1 MSMPPTAMR
10 LMRWQSSHR
19 VMADSILAAV
29 VLILNVL
36 LGLGPVLTANT
47 PIASWL
53 PITITAIAL
62 CTAALCVRRT
72 YPVVAWAAV
81 VLIPTAHDIAIYHI
95 YHFDPQTFTI
105 IVNSLPAYNVI
116 AIPMCLTALA
126 MRHRPSRV
134 WAAAFASAA
143 PSTITSIWLE
153 GLSVTET
160 GLVYLVSCLICIIG
174 ALIGM
179 LLRIQEVQLQEM
191 RMRSVRLALAREQEA
206 LLSAANERS
215 RIAREMHDVVAHSL
229 AVMIT
234 MADGATAAIDRN
246 PAMAKDAL
254 AMLAETGRS
263 ALADTRRLVGVLRDG
278 PETSSAPA
286 ALSAASAQSAQSP
299 QPAQSD
305 SPPQSV
311 LALKDA
317 EQRIGQSIDGDAD
330 DAIADAD
337 APRHRGSAPTST
349 GSAPV
354 VRDLP
359 VPEFAPPGTVA
370 PVEPSEKIADLRRE
384 ATDAGTDTSQGDTP
398 MAPAPEQADLA
409 TLVSRFK
416 AAGVPVTYT
425 WKGSRL
431 PEDKGLQLAMFRIT
445 QEALTNVLRYAPTT
459 RAVRVTVDRHV
470 GTAVLTV
477 DNDAA
482 PGSRPMHGSGK
493 GLIGMRERAAVYG
506 GSVQAGPTATGW
518 RVRAVLRWDEDDEGT
533 SPWQL
538 PL

>member
-1 MSMPPTAMR
+1 
-10 LMRWQSSHR
+10 
-19 VMADSILAAV
+19 MADSILAAV

-36 LGLGPVLTANT
+36 LGLGPVLTAAPPLT
-47 PIASWL
+47 ALWL

-62 CTAALCVRRT
+62 CTAALCVRRAHPAMAWAVT
-72 YPVVAWAAV
+72 VVAP
-81 VLIPTAHDIAIYHI
+81 VLHDIIIHYVCG
-95 YHFDPQTFTI
+95 FGPQASNMVTSTL
-105 IVNSLPAYNVI
+105 SAYSVI
-116 AIPMCLTALA
+116 GTPLCLAALA
-126 MRHRPSRV
+126 MRRRPSWV

-160 GLVYLVSCLICIIG
+160 GLVYLVSCLICVIG

-179 LLRIQEVQLQEM
+179 ILRIQEVQLQEM
-191 RMRSVRLALAREQEA
+191 RMRSARLALAREQEA

-286 ALSAASAQSAQSP
+286 ALSAASAQPAQSP

-311 LALKDA
+311 LALKDT

>member
-1 MSMPPTAMR
+1 
-10 LMRWQSSHR
+10 
-19 VMADSILAAV
+19 MADSILAAV

-36 LGLGPVLTANT
+36 LGLGPVLTAAPPLT
-47 PIASWL
+47 ALWL

-62 CTAALCVRRT
+62 CTAALCVRRAHPAMAWAVT
-72 YPVVAWAAV
+72 VVAP
-81 VLIPTAHDIAIYHI
+81 VLHDIIIHYVCG
-95 YHFDPQTFTI
+95 FGPQASNMVTSTL
-105 IVNSLPAYNVI
+105 SAYSVI
-116 AIPMCLTALA
+116 GTPLCLAALA
-126 MRHRPSRV
+126 MRRRPSWV

-160 GLVYLVSCLICIIG
+160 GLVYLVSCLICVIG

-179 LLRIQEVQLQEM
+179 ILRIQEVQLQEM

-317 EQRIGQSIDGDAD
+317 EQHIGQSI
-330 DAIADAD
+330 
-337 APRHRGSAPTST
+337 
-349 GSAPV
+349 V
-354 VRDLP
+354 
-359 VPEFAPPGTVA
+359 
-370 PVEPSEKIADLRRE
+370 
-384 ATDAGTDTSQGDTP
+384 
-398 MAPAPEQADLA
+398 
-409 TLVSRFK
+409 
-416 AAGVPVTYT
+416 GVPVTAAVRQRAPARHRLSANCPYPS
-425 WKGSRL
+425 SR
-431 PEDKGLQLAMFRIT
+431 R
-445 QEALTNVLRYAPTT
+445 RAPSPPSNPARRSPTCAGRPLT
-459 RAVRVTVDRHV
+459 RARTPPRA
-470 GTAVLTV
+470 T
-477 DNDAA
+477 
-482 PGSRPMHGSGK
+482 PPWRPRPSK
-493 GLIGMRERAAVYG
+493 R
-506 GSVQAGPTATGW
+506 TW
-518 RVRAVLRWDEDDEGT
+518 RPS
-533 SPWQL
+533 SPDSKR
-538 PL
+538 PESP